1 MENQYQQ
8 MLLQALM
15 EQTAETIQ
23 PEEKDEMAMKTPEP
37 MQEMMQ
43 MLMMMNQGQ

>member
-23 PEEKDEMAMKTPEP
+23 MAMKTPEP

>member
-8 MLLQALM
+8 MLMQALM

-23 PEEKDEMAMKTPEP
+23 PEEKDEMVMKTPEP

-43 MLMMMNQGQ
+43 MLMMMDQGQ